1 MVVDQPLRQ
10 AVPTVLFVH
19 GAAGAPNQFAVLAGF
34 FSDRA
39 NTAAFLYDDSARL
52 VESADLLRRELLR
65 FSGQLLIVA
74 HSMGALLV
82 ARAGSGDCDGPLRYI
97 SVVYL
102 NPLIGGSHYADD
114 IPALRW
120 LRPLPAAICARL
132 KV

>member
-1 MVVDQPLRQ
+1 MHLRAQ
-10 AVPTVLFVH
+10 FSLLGPDTAEK
-19 GAAGAPNQFAVLAGF
+19 APNQFAALAGF

-52 VESADLLRRELLR
+52 VEGADLLRREALR

-97 SVVYL
+97 SVVGL

-120 LRPLPAAICARL
+120 LPRSGPSYRTCSFLRASRT
-132 KV
+132 